1 MFSIG
6 QLCKEFH
13 LSRSTLLYYDSIGL
27 LVASE
32 RSGVNYRRY
41 SEADRIRLGQIC
53 AFREA
58 GVPLRQIK
66 DMLDKEGRGERE
78 ILEKRLRELNTE
90 IRYLRLQQKLIV
102 DMLQMRN
109 LSDRRMP
116 MDAEAFTSLL
126 RAAGMEE
133 ATLDELHARFEKT
146 SPDAHQFFLEF
157 LGFDDAEIKSIRVQG
172 GRM

>member
-32 RSGVNYRRY
+32 RSGVNYRKY
-41 SEADRIRLGQIC
+41 SEEDRTRLGQIC

-102 DMLQMRN
+102 DMLQMR
-109 LSDRRMP
+109 LFIC
-116 MDAEAFTSLL
+116 AEPS
-126 RAAGMEE
+126 
-133 ATLDELHARFEKT
+133 
-146 SPDAHQFFLEF
+146 
-157 LGFDDAEIKSIRVQG
+157 SI
-172 GRM
+172 